1 METKNSCRSHGSV
14 HCCSFYRFGLI
25 VSGLNGKSTCYRYTI
40 INLDRGIVFVDVFM
54 KVCFYPRLKHF
65 IMQQVWNDPK
75 SCLQQCCLT
84 LRPEEGSPD
93 LPEYKVIHNSGS
105 VQKLRYKGPY
115 FCIILPFFANR
126 NFRLNFRFFM

>member
-1 METKNSCRSHGSV
+1 M
-14 HCCSFYRFGLI
+14 YI
-25 VSGLNGKSTCYRYTI
+25 
-40 INLDRGIVFVDVFM
+40 DRGIVFVDVFM

-93 LPEYKVIHNSGS
+93 LPDYKVLQNSGAL
-105 VQKLRYKGPY
+105 QKLRYKGLY
-115 FCIILPFFANR
+115 IV
-126 NFRLNFRFFM
+126 RLYYY

>member
-1 METKNSCRSHGSV
+1 
-14 HCCSFYRFGLI
+14 
-25 VSGLNGKSTCYRYTI
+25 
-40 INLDRGIVFVDVFM
+40 M

-93 LPEYKVIHNSGS
+93 LPDYKVVQNSGS
-105 VQKLRYKGPY
+105 VQKKRYKGNEHECDFKIGMDPTWNA
-115 FCIILPFFANR
+115 PKMETAE
-126 NFRLNFRFFM
+126 NFGI